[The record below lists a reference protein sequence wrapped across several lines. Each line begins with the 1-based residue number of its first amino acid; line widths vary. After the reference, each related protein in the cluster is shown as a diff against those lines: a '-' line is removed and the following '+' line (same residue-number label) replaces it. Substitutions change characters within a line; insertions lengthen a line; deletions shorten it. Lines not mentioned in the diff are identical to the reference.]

1 MHLGLD
7 EVPERMNWGEAYR
20 HVLTFSK
27 DPSSHIAA
35 ALTGL
40 THPVSREWLV
50 LADLWDLM
58 AITGQIKNPPR
69 YERPTPVADER
80 TSAHYGNA
88 GSRSPEEVKALLH
101 DIAAGTAGY
110 ALEPERELYEPP
122 TELKKEPRVVMTDG

>member
-40 THPVSREWLV
+40 THPVSREWLAI
-50 LADLWDLM
+50 ADLIDVTVHL
-58 AITGQIKNPPR
+58 AGDKRFR
-69 YERPTPVADER
+69 YERPSPATEDRSTAR
-80 TSAHYGNA
+80 YGNA
-88 GSRSPEEVKALLH
+88 GSRSPEEVKALLY

-110 ALEPERELYEPP
+110 ALEAEVEGDPAVE
-122 TELKKEPRVVMTDG
+122 